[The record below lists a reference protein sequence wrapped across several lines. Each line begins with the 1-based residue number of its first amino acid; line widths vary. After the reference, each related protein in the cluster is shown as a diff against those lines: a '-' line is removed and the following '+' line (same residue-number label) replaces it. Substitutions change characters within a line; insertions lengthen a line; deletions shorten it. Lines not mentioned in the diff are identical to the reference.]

1 MARAACK
8 IRAFLVP
15 TISFIGRRPF
25 FVWQKLCACLEI
37 AWPHS
42 RAYRLPSL
50 CVSQAQVQERVPDR
64 VKGPEIRQASLQAID
79 GTWLH
84 CDCVPPEL
92 RRRNDRPE
100 C

>member
-37 AWPHS
+37 AWPYS
-42 RAYRLPSL
+42 RASRPSL
-50 CVSQAQVQERVPDR
+50 CVSQAQVQERVQDW
-64 VKGPEIRQASLQAID
+64 VKDSEMPQASLQAI
-79 GTWLH
+79 GGPSLH
-84 CDCVPPEL
+84 SDCVPPEL
-92 RRRNDRPE
+92 QRRNDRPG